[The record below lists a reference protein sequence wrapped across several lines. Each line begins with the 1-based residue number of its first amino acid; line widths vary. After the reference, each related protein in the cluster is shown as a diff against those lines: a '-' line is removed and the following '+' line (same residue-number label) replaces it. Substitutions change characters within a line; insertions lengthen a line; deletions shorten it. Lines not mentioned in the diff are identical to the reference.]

1 MARCLVTGHRG
12 FIGSELFN
20 ELRSQGHDV
29 MGIDI
34 KDGDDLL
41 EVLSEDKIDDKFL
54 DFAPDYIFHLACIPR
69 VAYSVENPVETMRN
83 NVLAGS
89 LVLNYAK
96 RVNAARVIYS
106 GSSSVIG
113 NGQGPSSPYALQKLV
128 TEIECRLYSEL
139 YAVDTITLR
148 YFNVYSETKK
158 DGNPYATAV
167 AKWRHCISEGENPF
181 ITGDGHQSRDM
192 AYLKDVVSANMF
204 AMNYHKD
211 FAGEVFDVGTGDNI
225 SLNEIKDIILKYH
238 PNVQFDYVDPRA
250 GDVITTKADMSRLG
264 SLGWRPEMSIVDGI
278 NLCFKSS

>member
-128 TEIECRLYSEL
+128 TEIE
-139 YAVDTITLR
+139 
-148 YFNVYSETKK
+148 FNLQVKQ
-158 DGNPYATAV
+158 
-167 AKWRHCISEGENPF
+167 I
-181 ITGDGHQSRDM
+181 
-192 AYLKDVVSANMF
+192 
-204 AMNYHKD
+204 
-211 FAGEVFDVGTGDNI
+211 
-225 SLNEIKDIILKYH
+225 
-238 PNVQFDYVDPRA
+238 
-250 GDVITTKADMSRLG
+250 
-264 SLGWRPEMSIVDGI
+264 
-278 NLCFKSS
+278 

>member
-1 MARCLVTGHRG
+1 MARCLVTGHKG
-12 FIGSELFN
+12 FIGSELFS

-34 KDGDDLL
+34 KDGDDILK
-41 EVLSEDKIDDKFL
+41 VLDKDNIDERFL

-83 NVLAGS
+83 NILAGS

-96 RVNAARVIYS
+96 VVNAARVIYS

-139 YAVDTITLR
+139 YDVDTVTLR
-148 YFNVYSETKK
+148 YFNVYSEKKK
-158 DGNPYATAV
+158 DGNPYATAI
-167 AKWRHCISEGENPF
+167 AKWRHCIAAGESPF
-181 ITGDGHQSRDM
+181 ITGDGEQRRDM
-192 AYLKDVVSANMF
+192 AYLKDVVSANIF
-204 AMNYHKD
+204 SMNYHED
-211 FAGEVFDVGTGDNI
+211 FGGDVFDVGTGDNI

-238 PNVQFDYVDPRA
+238 YNIKFDYVESRA
-250 GDVITTKADMSRLG
+250 GDVMVTKADMSKLA

-278 NLCFKSS
+278 NLCFKCS